1 MGTNSG
7 RQRIHLFD
15 GIELDGMTRPIDD
28 TDVDSESMSIPPS
41 GSLRTQMCEFVA
53 DNGADID
60 LKTARQVDAE
70 GNNLFAVVIEDRG
83 ERVG

>member
-41 GSLRTQMCEFVA
+41 GSLRTQMWEFVA
-53 DNGADID
+53 DNGTDID